1 MDTPLGELWQW
12 LTQAERIDEEIAE
25 KLRQAGG

>member
-1 MDTPLGELWQW
+1 METPLSELWQW
-12 LTQAERIDEEIAE
+12 LVQAERIDKEIAE